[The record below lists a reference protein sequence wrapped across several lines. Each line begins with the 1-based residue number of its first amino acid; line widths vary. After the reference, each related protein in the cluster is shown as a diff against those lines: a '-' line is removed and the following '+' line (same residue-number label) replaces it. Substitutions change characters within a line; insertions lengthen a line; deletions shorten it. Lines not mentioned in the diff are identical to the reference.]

1 MKETL
6 DRLRR
11 LPPAEQLIALA
22 DLIEDVAQQ
31 LRRTGTDT
39 RAQHIV
45 TTETRERRG
54 TPRDDA

>member
-6 DRLRR
+6 ERIRR

-22 DLIEDVAQQ
+22 ELIEDVAQQ
-31 LRRTGTDT
+31 MRRTAIDT
-39 RAQHIV
+39 KAQHIV

-54 TPRDDA
+54 TQRDA